1 MAPRSRAYWKGYL
14 RLSLVSISVE
24 LYSATQSTSQLAFHQ
39 IHKPSGKRVRYEK
52 TVPGIGPISTS
63 DIVKGLE
70 IDDDTYVIVESDEI
84 DEIKLETKR
93 TIDLVQFVKQDEI
106 DPRYF
111 ERPYYLVPEGDVS
124 TEGFVVIRNA
134 LESSKKIGLGQLAL
148 RGREH
153 LVAVKPSGR
162 GLLLETLRYQ
172 DELRD
177 SAEFFDDI
185 PDLKLDS
192 EMVSLANELIHRKTK
207 PFDAG
212 VFKDSYELALRDLVE
227 RKRKGK
233 SIVSTGPDEERRPSG
248 QIIDLMEALKKSVGG
263 QGTAKKPTDRK
274 RAKGGAARR
283 GA

>member
-70 IDDDTYVIVESDEI
+70 IDDDTYVIIESDEI

-134 LESSKKIGLGQLAL
+134 LESSKKIGLGQLAM

-153 LVAVKPSGR
+153 LVAVKPNGR

-207 PFDAG
+207 PFDASI
-212 VFKDSYELALRDLVE
+212 FKDSYELALRDLVE

-233 SIVSTGPDEERRPSG
+233 SIVSTGADEERRPSG
-248 QIIDLMEALKKSVGG
+248 QIIDLMEALKKSVGN
-263 QGTAKKPTDRK
+263 QGAAKKPAERK
-274 RAKGGAARR
+274 RAKSGPPRR
-283 GA
+283 RA